1 MPLLRR
7 YAGMA
12 TAEGGTPNNGTG
24 VDLRASLGRFLRRP
38 LASYYLILG
47 SAGLL
52 LLLGLIMVFSSTTYM
67 STQQFGHPAYY
78 FTRQLL
84 WVLVALPVAWVISRM
99 PLRFLR
105 ALSLLMVIGAIVLLA
120 LTYVPGLGVVRGGSR
135 NWLDFGG
142 PFLLQPSEAAKLAL
156 VIWAAHVFANKGKLL
171 RHWRHLV
178 VPVGPIAAV
187 VVGLTIG
194 QGDLG
199 TSVIMMLILLGM
211 LWVIGVPT
219 WLFGL
224 TLGGVGVLGVYLIAT
239 AEHRLA
245 RILTFLDPF
254 SDYSV
259 TGYQPANSIFALANG
274 GWWGTGL
281 GASTQKWGPLP
292 EQHTDFIFAILGEE
306 LGLPGSLM
314 VIVLFLAFGYA
325 GLRIATR
332 TKDTFVRL
340 AAAGITGWF
349 MVQTVIN
356 LGMVLAVFPVVG
368 VPLPLVSYGG
378 ASMVVTIAAVGV
390 MLALAKQEPGAKE
403 ALAARRRRRQ
413 RQEART

>member
-1 MPLLRR
+1 
-7 YAGMA
+7 MA
-12 TAEGGTPNNGTG
+12 ATETGPVRTPGSG
-24 VDLRASLGRFLRRP
+24 RAALSRFLRRP

-52 LLLGLIMVFSSTTYM
+52 LLLGLVMVFSSTTYM
-67 STQQFGHPAYY
+67 STTQFGHPAYY
-78 FTRQLL
+78 FTRQLV
-84 WVLVALPVAWVISRM
+84 WVLVALPIAWLITRM
-99 PLRFLR
+99 PIRVLR
-105 ALSLLMVIGAIVLLA
+105 AMALLLVIVAIGLLA
-120 LTYVPGLGVVRGGSR
+120 LTYIPGLGVVRGGSR

-156 VIWAAHVFANKGKLL
+156 IVWVAHVFANKGALVRQWRQLL
-171 RHWRHLV
+171 I
-178 VPVGPIAAV
+178 PVAPVSLIII
-187 VVGLTIG
+187 GLTIG
-194 QGDLG
+194 QGDMG
-199 TSVIMMLILLGM
+199 TSVVMVLILLSM
-211 LWVIGVPT
+211 LWVLGVPT

-224 TLGGVGVLGVYLIAT
+224 AVGGVSVLGVYFIFSTGYRTQRVLG
-239 AEHRLA
+239 
-245 RILTFLDPF
+245 FLDPF
-254 SDYSV
+254 ADYAN
-259 TGYQPANSIFALANG
+259 TGYQAANSIFAFANG

-281 GASTQKWGPLP
+281 GASTQKWGTLP
-292 EQHTDFIFAILGEE
+292 ERHTDFIFAILGEE

-325 GLRIATR
+325 GLRIAMR

-378 ASMVVTIAAVGV
+378 ASIVATVAAVGV
-390 MLALAKQEPGAKE
+390 LLALAKQEPGAKE
-403 ALAARRRRRQ
+403 ALAAQRERRLRRR
-413 RQEART
+413 EAAA

>member
-1 MPLLRR
+1 MVLDDRVVAPAR
-7 YAGMA
+7 G
-12 TAEGGTPNNGTG
+12 NG
-24 VDLRASLGRFLRRP
+24 RAALSRFLSRP
-38 LASYYLILG
+38 LASYYLVLG
-47 SAGLL
+47 AAGML

-78 FTRQLL
+78 FARQLL
-84 WVLVALPVAWVISRM
+84 WVLVALPIAWVISRM
-99 PLRFLR
+99 PVRYLR
-105 ALSLLMVIGAIVLLA
+105 ALSLLMVVTAVILLA
-120 LTYVPGLGVVRGGSR
+120 LTFVPGLGVVRGGSR

-142 PFLLQPSEAAKLAL
+142 PFLLQPSEPAKLAL
-156 VIWAAHVFANKGKLL
+156 IVWAAHVFANKGKLL
-171 RHWRHLV
+171 RQWRHLV
-178 VPVGPIAAV
+178 VPVAPVAAV
-187 VVGLTIG
+187 VVGLTLG
-194 QGDLG
+194 QGDMG
-199 TSVIMMLILLGM
+199 TSVVMMTVLLAM
-211 LWVIGVPT
+211 LWVIGVPM

-224 TLGGVGVLGVYLIAT
+224 TIGTVGVLGVYLIFT
-239 AEHRLA
+239 AEHRIS
-245 RILTFLDPF
+245 RVLTFLDPF
-254 SDYSV
+254 SEYTG
-259 TGYQPANSIFALANG
+259 TGYQAANSIFALANG

-281 GASTQKWGPLP
+281 GASTQKWGTLP

-332 TKDTFVRL
+332 TSDMFVRL

-349 MVQTVIN
+349 MVQCVIN

-378 ASMVVTIAAVGV
+378 ASMVATIAAVGV

-403 ALAARRRRRQ
+403 ALAAQRRRRR
-413 RQEART
+413 RRREATT